1 MFQNGVWQDKLEDSW
16 IQLHIEHS
24 KCARN
29 TISCR
34 HPVTGS
40 GALSVESLFKRV
52 SAKPTQSRYL
62 FSTPQYGF
70 WAANGI

>member
-1 MFQNGVWQDKLEDSW
+1 MIQNGVWQDKTEDSW
-16 IQLHIEHS
+16 IQLHIECS
-24 KCARN
+24 KCERN

-34 HPVTGS
+34 YTVTGS
-40 GALSVESLFKRV
+40 WALSVESLLKPV
-52 SAKPTQSRYL
+52 NAKPTQSRYF